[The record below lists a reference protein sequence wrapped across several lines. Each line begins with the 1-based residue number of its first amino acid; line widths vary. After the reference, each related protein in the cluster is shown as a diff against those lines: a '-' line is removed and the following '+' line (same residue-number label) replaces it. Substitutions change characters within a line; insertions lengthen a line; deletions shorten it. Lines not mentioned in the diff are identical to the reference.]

1 MLKHSVGHPVRSPV
15 HSCSSAS
22 LSWESMTELDI
33 WRSVNI
39 LLKRYGA
46 EAAILLLVSIWST
59 GCAAPQFEITA
70 AIAQY
75 RAAETCCHSL
85 AEVRFGQL
93 SSAPD
98 IPVIIDSQS
107 PAYNFAG
114 MSLSYFGAFEL
125 PRSAAAMTL
134 RIQSRFIQDGASP
147 NIRDIF
153 IPVIMLLDQQKNPIH
168 VTDGQIGKSV
178 SEAMISIGTP
188 YVETTLDLRQFPAAR
203 YFVVFTR
210 PELLGDPVMIEV
222 MLPGSVIAAGRAMLQ
237 AAPVTYIDAVR
248 ASPLA
253 PRGALTV
260 SVQ

>member
-1 MLKHSVGHPVRSPV
+1 M
-15 HSCSSAS
+15 
-22 LSWESMTELDI
+22 
-33 WRSVNI
+33 
-39 LLKRYGA
+39 
-46 EAAILLLVSIWST
+46 LVSVWSA

-85 AEVRFGQL
+85 AEIRFGQL
-93 SSAPD
+93 SSALD
-98 IPVIIDSQS
+98 TTVIINSQS

-114 MSLSYFGAFEL
+114 TSLSFFVAFEL

-134 RIQSRFIQDGASP
+134 RIQSRFIQDAANP

-168 VTDGQIGKSV
+168 VSDGQIGKSV
-178 SEAMISIGTP
+178 SEAMVSAGGTP
-188 YVETTLDLRQFPAAR
+188 YVETTLDLRKFPAAR
-203 YFVVFTR
+203 YLIVFTR
-210 PELLGDPVMIEV
+210 PELLGDPLMIEV
-222 MLPGSVIAAGRAMLQ
+222 MLPGSVIAAGRTMVQ
-237 AAPVTYIDAVR
+237 APPVTYSDPVR
-248 ASPLA
+248 ASPMA